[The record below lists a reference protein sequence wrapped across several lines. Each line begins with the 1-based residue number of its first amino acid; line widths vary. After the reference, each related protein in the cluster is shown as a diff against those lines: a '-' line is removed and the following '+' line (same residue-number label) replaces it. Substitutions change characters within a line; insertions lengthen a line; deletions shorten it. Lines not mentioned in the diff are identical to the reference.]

1 MERTEHISKTEVLH
15 ELYHLCNEINFDDTH
30 EIISSAESE
39 EEADFFRTV
48 TDFVLQQ
55 KQKRVIAEMRF

>member
-1 MERTEHISKTEVLH
+1 ML
-15 ELYHLCNEINFDDTH
+15 
-30 EIISSAESE
+30 

-55 KQKRVIAEMRF
+55 KQKKVIAEKRF

>member
-1 MERTEHISKTEVLH
+1 ML
-15 ELYHLCNEINFDDTH
+15 
-30 EIISSAESE
+30 

-55 KQKRVIAEMRF
+55 KQKRVVAERGFRA

>member
-1 MERTEHISKTEVLH
+1 MRSQANSKHEMISG
-15 ELYHLCNEINFDDTH
+15 
-30 EIISSAESE
+30 AESE

-55 KQKRVIAEMRF
+55 KQKE